1 MPRATHKKRRLMA
14 EINVVPYIDVMLVM
28 LVIFMVTAPL
38 LAQGVKVEL
47 PKASAKPVEGEVK
60 RITLTVDAAG
70 QMFLDIGAEP
80 TMPLKSDKVV
90 EMVAAVLKNRPETQ
104 VYVRADRSLRY
115 DDVVRAMSLLS
126 NAGAPRIGLVT
137 EPPGRR

>member
-1 MPRATHKKRRLMA
+1 MGARTHKKRKLMA

-38 LAQGVKVEL
+38 LAQGVRVEL
-47 PKASAKPVEGEVK
+47 PKANAKPVEGEVQ

-70 QMFLDIGAEP
+70 QMFLDIGDEP
-80 TMPLKSDKVV
+80 TMPITGDQVV
-90 EMVAAVLKNRPETQ
+90 QRVAAVLKNRPETQ
-104 VYVRADRSLRY
+104 IYVRADRSLRY
-115 DDVVRAMSLLS
+115 GDVVRAMSLLTS
-126 NAGAPRIGLVT
+126 AGAPRVGLVT

>member
-1 MPRATHKKRRLMA
+1 MA

-38 LAQGVKVEL
+38 LAQGIKVEL
-47 PKASAKPVEGEVK
+47 PKANAKPVETEVK
-60 RITLTVDAAG
+60 RITLTMDASG
-70 QMFLDIGAEP
+70 QMFLDIGDEP
-80 TMPLKSDKVV
+80 TMPLKADQVV

-115 DDVVRAMSLLS
+115 DDVVRAMTLLS
-126 NAGAPRIGLVT
+126 SAGAPRVGLVT